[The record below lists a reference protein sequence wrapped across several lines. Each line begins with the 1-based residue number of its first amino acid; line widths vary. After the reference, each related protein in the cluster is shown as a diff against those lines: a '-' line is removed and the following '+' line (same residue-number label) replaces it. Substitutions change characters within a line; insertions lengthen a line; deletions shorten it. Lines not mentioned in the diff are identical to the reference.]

1 MQKSSTSIILSPTD
15 LANHLACRHLS
26 WLNYH
31 ALHGGPKPSKSDD
44 ELADILRLY
53 GAQHEQKYLAELTAK
68 VAELGQEEIGRA
80 HV

>member
-1 MQKSSTSIILSPTD
+1 MQKSPTSIILSPTD

-31 ALHGGPKPSKSDD
+31 ALHGGPKPSKNDD
-44 ELADILRLY
+44 ELADILRQY
-53 GAQHEQKYLAELTAK
+53 GEQHEQKYLDELRAK
-68 VAELGQEEIGRA
+68 EIGRA

>member
-44 ELADILRLY
+44 ELADTKRALL
-53 GAQHEQKYLAELTAK
+53 GAP
-68 VAELGQEEIGRA
+68 
-80 HV
+80 